1 MSSFEFVR
9 LGVPCTVQTR
19 NKSRQDNYK
28 RDVRRAATARW
39 PADLV
44 PLSVSVSVTLSY
56 YYTSD
61 ALDVDNIIKPV
72 LDQLKGLVYRDDLQ
86 VIKVVSQKSLVH
98 DGGAASP
105 VASQVLTSALRS
117 KDDFLHIL
125 VEWE

>member
-1 MSSFEFVR
+1 MPSFEFVR

-19 NKSRQDNYK
+19 NKSRLDNYK

-39 PADLV
+39 PGNVV
-44 PLSVSVSVTLSY
+44 PLTIPVSVTLSY
-56 YYTSD
+56 HYTSD

-72 LDQLKGLVYRDDLQ
+72 LDQLKGLVYQDDLQ
-86 VIKVVSQKSLVH
+86 VIKVVSQKRLLGAEGTATS
-98 DGGAASP
+98 AASP
-105 VASQVLTSALRS
+105 VLMNGLKS